1 MIAEGSEQIK
11 KKGRI
16 DNAYK
21 VALEA
26 TSISPPLNA
35 KLRDLVAIGNIYKY
49 NYKEIQENPLKP
61 SVDNPT
67 FEIAGNAASF
77 VGVPL
82 DRVIRKAQNLSAIA
96 NEEAETW
103 QKVFQTLGWNE
114 WDFYSPTY
122 EAQQRGKKAKVKKL
136 QDKLLTPKQRR
147 MQAYQQMTPEQRK
160 AYAKKR
166 LSKGQPLF
174 KKEQVKIL
182 GKAHK
187 DGTIEIAPG
196 LSPEKRRKVE
206 AHENKHQKDMQ
217 SGKLDYSKDWVRWGN
232 NHYKR
237 TSDKKVVYN
246 GKKYIEGHPKLP
258 WEIAANKAESR
269 VS

>member
-1 MIAEGSEQIK
+1 MK
-11 KKGRI
+11 
-16 DNAYK
+16 
-21 VALEA
+21 
-26 TSISPPLNA
+26 
-35 KLRDLVAIGNIYKY
+35 
-49 NYKEIQENPLKP
+49 
-61 SVDNPT
+61 
-67 FEIAGNAASF
+67 
-77 VGVPL
+77 
-82 DRVIRKAQNLSAIA
+82 
-96 NEEAETW
+96 
-103 QKVFQTLGWNE
+103 
-114 WDFYSPTY
+114 
-122 EAQQRGKKAKVKKL
+122 
-136 QDKLLTPKQRR
+136 
-147 MQAYQQMTPEQRK
+147 AYQQMTPEQRK

-206 AHENKHQKDMQ
+206 AHEKKHWEEMQ
-217 SGKLDYSKDWVRWGN
+217 SGKLDYSKDWVRYGN
-232 NHYKR
+232 KHYKR
-237 TSDKKVVYN
+237 TPDKKVVYN